1 MAGTQNAGWQ
11 TTDHNQAEGAYTWRV
26 GDKVQGEVAF
36 IGYILDYDAGDKYS
50 KGEHTISNF
59 RMAERLPVSISI
71 DGSPVVI
78 PNNQLSYGS
87 NQDFRDNLVEVSEG
101 GSKISMYGNLWK
113 ALPFS
118 SPVTVTENTVL
129 SFTVS
134 VDEVTDFVAL
144 CLEEDRTQGD
154 EYRCFKLSGK
164 QQSNL
169 GPLIYRGINQV
180 DEGNS
185 YHYIIKLNSY
195 FTGTMNYLTFL
206 QDNDGAYNDGDRYA
220 GVSHISNI
228 RLYEQPAESC
238 FANQDFTFSLTEC
251 TVDSFIGK
259 ISELPGCG
267 DPWEELVA
275 HFDTNTNTQVS
286 DIIQDICTSANSKD
300 FVSFTSLM
308 AQENQF
314 IEEFFDGGTTWNY
327 EEGEPAGVARTQIV
341 SDRLVSQSSGISLP
355 DVHNFHGCELRAA
368 MCCYVGARTAAGTPL
383 SEPLDNSDACYMD
396 FSQSKQSSHVRDGY
410 SIYGNGVEGNL
421 HCHGFAWGND
431 EGYGDAQF
439 RGNTLFEI
447 ALNQSL
453 HKDGYVEELPGAP
466 MCGCIE
472 QMPVVTRA
480 DCTKTSVVQTVD
492 ISYDSASKE
501 FFADGTISNVIH
513 EDCGSLESH
522 YETLVAEGKAT
533 QDELNKLKA
542 DHLVEE
548 KGCNVAMGEFLA
560 TKGFQ
565 L

>member
-1 MAGTQNAGWQ
+1 MGTMNDLPTLIDTAAVVPAPDENGGKQDSPTNFLKYDDTDVTAVTLKGNTWKAFPLPTPYQITEATEIHFDFDLISTGEIHGFCMYTSTMQMVGGRDNEACFQMAGTQNAGWQ

-26 GDKVQGEVAF
+26 GDEVQGEVAF

-238 FANQDFTFSLTEC
+238 FANQDFTFSLTVPSIALLERSA
-251 TVDSFIGK
+251 SFQDVVILGKNLSLILTPTPTRKCPISFKTSAPQRIQK
-259 ISELPGCG
+259 ISFRSPRSWHKKISSLK
-267 DPWEELVA
+267 
-275 HFDTNTNTQVS
+275 N
-286 DIIQDICTSANSKD
+286 
-300 FVSFTSLM
+300 SLM
-308 AQENQF
+308 GEPL
-314 IEEFFDGGTTWNY
+314 GTTKKANPP
-327 EEGEPAGVARTQIV
+327 ESHEH
-341 SDRLVSQSSGISLP
+341 RLCRIDL
-355 DVHNFHGCELRAA
+355 
-368 MCCYVGARTAAGTPL
+368 
-383 SEPLDNSDACYMD
+383 
-396 FSQSKQSSHVRDGY
+396 
-410 SIYGNGVEGNL
+410 
-421 HCHGFAWGND
+421 
-431 EGYGDAQF
+431 
-439 RGNTLFEI
+439 
-447 ALNQSL
+447 
-453 HKDGYVEELPGAP
+453 
-466 MCGCIE
+466 
-472 QMPVVTRA
+472 
-480 DCTKTSVVQTVD
+480 
-492 ISYDSASKE
+492 SAS
-501 FFADGTISNVIH
+501 
-513 EDCGSLESH
+513 
-522 YETLVAEGKAT
+522 
-533 QDELNKLKA
+533 
-542 DHLVEE
+542 
-548 KGCNVAMGEFLA
+548 
-560 TKGFQ
+560 
-565 L
+565 